1 MKRIPSVIAAGA
13 TTGTP
18 AWLATQNDRA
28 AFRLLLTHGPLSRS
42 QLGELSG
49 MSKPTAGQ
57 MIARLERAGL
67 IGPAGEVTGARGP
80 NATSY
85 GVRTD
90 SLTGVAISMLEE
102 RIEAV
107 LVDST
112 GTGHPVAVLVTG
124 TDRTPAGDVTAAV
137 VAACA
142 AAGVGRD
149 SVSLVVIGVQAAFDS
164 ASDRLSF
171 TDTLPGW
178 PAQGARAAI
187 EEATG
192 LAVIIENDVN
202 LATLAEGAASGLV
215 DFAYLW
221 LGEGLGAGLDA
232 GGHLQRGATGSAGE
246 IGYLEVPRSALAI
259 DPEALD
265 FTDLVGR
272 PGLTALLGCDT
283 YGEAIAA
290 LPGNGRALESLADR
304 IALLVD
310 ILAAVADPSKV
321 VLGGPTAL
329 AGAERLAALVQARVA
344 LRRDLPV
351 LPARAGARPVL
362 LGARRLLVE
371 SIRERLEDAIVASA
385 GKEE

>member
-1 MKRIPSVIAAGA
+1 M
-13 TTGTP
+13 TTMGTP

-57 MIARLERAGL
+57 MIARLERVGL
-67 IGPAGEVTGARGP
+67 ISPAGEVTGARGP

-102 RIEAV
+102 GIEAV
-107 LVDST
+107 LVDPTDAAHPVTTLPT
-112 GTGHPVAVLVTG
+112 GTE
-124 TDRTPAGDVTAAV
+124 RTPGGDVTAAV

-142 AAGVGRD
+142 AAGVRRD
-149 SVSLVVIGVQAAFDS
+149 SVSLVVIGVQAGFDS
-164 ASDRLSF
+164 ATDRLSF

-178 PAQGARAAI
+178 PEQGARAAI

-202 LATLAEGAASGLV
+202 LATLAEGAATGLV

-259 DPEALD
+259 DPHALD
-265 FTDLVGR
+265 FTDLVGW
-272 PGLTALLGCDT
+272 PGMTALLGCAT
-283 YGEAIAA
+283 YAEALAA
-290 LPGNGRALESLADR
+290 LPGNETALNSLADR

-310 ILAAVADPSKV
+310 TLAAVADPAQV

-329 AGAERLAALVQARVA
+329 VGAERLAALVQARVA

-351 LPARAGARPVL
+351 LAARAGSHPVL

-385 GKEE
+385 GKED

>member
-107 LVDST
+107 LVDPT

-283 YGEAIAA
+283 YAEAIAA

>member
-1 MKRIPSVIAAGA
+1 MT

-28 AFRLLLTHGPLSRS
+28 AFRLLLAHGPLSRS
-42 QLGELSG
+42 QLGALSG

-67 IGPAGEVTGARGP
+67 ISPTGEVTGSRGP

-90 SLTGVAISMLEE
+90 SLTGVAISMLEGG
-102 RIEAV
+102 IEAV
-107 LVDST
+107 LVDPTDAVHPLAELTTT
-112 GTGHPVAVLVTG
+112 GP
-124 TDRTPAGDVTAAV
+124 DRTPVGDITAAV

-142 AAGVGRD
+142 AAGVSRD
-149 SVSLVVIGVQAAFDS
+149 SVSLVVIGVQAAVDS
-164 ASDRLSF
+164 AGDRLSF

-178 PAQGARAAI
+178 PERGARAAI
-187 EEATG
+187 EQATG
-192 LAVIIENDVN
+192 LTVIIENDVN
-202 LATLAEGAASGLV
+202 LATLAEAAATGLA

-232 GGHLQRGATGSAGE
+232 GGHLHRGASGSAGE

-259 DPEALD
+259 DPNALD
-265 FTDLVGR
+265 FTDLVGG
-272 PGLTALLGCDT
+272 PGMMALLGCPS
-283 YGEAIAA
+283 YAEALAA
-290 LPGNGRALESLADR
+290 LPGNDLALDSVADR
-304 IALLVD
+304 IALLVET
-310 ILAAVADPSKV
+310 LAAVVDPAQV
-321 VLGGPTAL
+321 VLGGPTAFV
-329 AGAERLAALVQARVA
+329 GGERLADLVHARVA
-344 LRRDLPV
+344 THRDLPV
-351 LPARAGARPVL
+351 LAGRAGAHPVL

-385 GKEE
+385 GKED

>member
-1 MKRIPSVIAAGA
+1 M
-13 TTGTP
+13 TTMGTP

-28 AFRLLLTHGPLSRS
+28 AFRLLLAHGPLSRS

-102 RIEAV
+102 GIEAV
-107 LVDST
+107 LVDPT
-112 GTGHPVAVLVTG
+112 DAIHPVTALPTG
-124 TDRTPAGDVTAAV
+124 TDRTPVGDVMAAV
-137 VAACA
+137 GAACA
-142 AAGVGRD
+142 AAGVRRD
-149 SVSLVVIGVQAAFDS
+149 SVSLIVIGVQAAFDS
-164 ASDRLSF
+164 ETDRLSF

-178 PAQGARAAI
+178 PEQGARAAI

-202 LATLAEGAASGLV
+202 LATLAEGAATGLV

-232 GGHLQRGATGSAGE
+232 GGHLQRGASGSAGE
-246 IGYLEVPRSALAI
+246 IGYLEV
-259 DPEALD
+259 
-265 FTDLVGR
+265 GW
-272 PGLTALLGCDT
+272 PGMTSLLGCET
-283 YGEAIAA
+283 YADALAA
-290 LPGNGRALESLADR
+290 LPGNNRALESLADR

-310 ILAAVADPSKV
+310 TLAAVADPALV

-329 AGAERLAALVQARVA
+329 VGAERLAALVQARVA
-344 LRRDLPV
+344 LRRELPV
-351 LPARAGARPVL
+351 LAARAGSHPVL

-385 GKEE
+385 GKED

>member
-1 MKRIPSVIAAGA
+1 M
-13 TTGTP
+13 TTMGTP

-67 IGPAGEVTGARGP
+67 ISPAGEVTGARGP

-102 RIEAV
+102 GIEAV
-107 LVDST
+107 LVDPT
-112 GTGHPVAVLVTG
+112 DAVHPVTTLPTG
-124 TDRTPAGDVTAAV
+124 TDRTPVGDVTAAV

-142 AAGVGRD
+142 AAGVRRD
-149 SVSLVVIGVQAAFDS
+149 SVSLVVIGVQAGFDS
-164 ASDRLSF
+164 ATDRLSF

-178 PAQGARAAI
+178 PEQGARAAI
-187 EEATG
+187 EGATG

-202 LATLAEGAASGLV
+202 LATLAEGAATGLV

-259 DPEALD
+259 DPAALD
-265 FTDLVGR
+265 FTDLVGW
-272 PGLTALLGCDT
+272 PGMTALLGCAT
-283 YGEAIAA
+283 YAEALAA
-290 LPGNGRALESLADR
+290 LPGNDTALESLADR

-310 ILAAVADPSKV
+310 TLAAVADPAQV

-329 AGAERLAALVQARVA
+329 VGAERLAALVQARVA
-344 LRRDLPV
+344 LRRELPV
-351 LPARAGARPVL
+351 LAARAGSDPVL

-385 GKEE
+385 GKED

>member
-1 MKRIPSVIAAGA
+1 M
-13 TTGTP
+13 TMMGTP

-102 RIEAV
+102 VIEAV
-107 LVDST
+107 LVDPT
-112 GTGHPVAVLVTG
+112 DAVHPVTTLPTG
-124 TDRTPAGDVTAAV
+124 TDRTPVGDVTAAV

-142 AAGVGRD
+142 AAGVRRD
-149 SVSLVVIGVQAAFDS
+149 SVSLVVIGVQAGFDS
-164 ASDRLSF
+164 ATDRLSF

-178 PAQGARAAI
+178 PEQGARATI

-202 LATLAEGAASGLV
+202 LATLAEGAATGLV

-246 IGYLEVPRSALAI
+246 IGYLEVPRSAVAI
-259 DPEALD
+259 DPDALD
-265 FTDLVGR
+265 FTDLVGW
-272 PGLTALLGCDT
+272 PGMTALLDCAT
-283 YGEAIAA
+283 YAEALAA
-290 LPGNGRALESLADR
+290 LPGNDRAFDSLADR

-310 ILAAVADPSKV
+310 TLAAVADPAQV

-329 AGAERLAALVQARVA
+329 VGAERLAALVQERVA

-351 LPARAGARPVL
+351 LAARAGAHPVL

-371 SIRERLEDAIVASA
+371 SIWERLEDAIVASA
-385 GKEE
+385 GKED

>member
-85 GVRTD
+85 GVRAD

-107 LVDST
+107 LVDPT

-329 AGAERLAALVQARVA
+329 AGTERLAALVQARVA

-351 LPARAGARPVL
+351 LPARAGAHPVL

>member
-1 MKRIPSVIAAGA
+1 M
-13 TTGTP
+13 TTMGTP

-28 AFRLLLTHGPLSRS
+28 AFRLLLAHGPLSRS

-102 RIEAV
+102 GIEAV
-107 LVDST
+107 LVDPT
-112 GTGHPVAVLVTG
+112 DAIHPVTALPTG
-124 TDRTPAGDVTAAV
+124 TDRTPVGDVMAAV
-137 VAACA
+137 GAACA
-142 AAGVGRD
+142 AAGVRRD
-149 SVSLVVIGVQAAFDS
+149 SVSLIVIGVQAAFDS
-164 ASDRLSF
+164 ETDRLSF

-178 PAQGARAAI
+178 PEQGARAAI

-202 LATLAEGAASGLV
+202 LATLAEGAATGLV

-232 GGHLQRGATGSAGE
+232 GGHLQRGASGSAGE

-259 DPEALD
+259 DPDALD
-265 FTDLVGR
+265 FTDLVGW
-272 PGLTALLGCDT
+272 PGMTSLLGCET
-283 YGEAIAA
+283 YADALAA
-290 LPGNGRALESLADR
+290 LPGNNRALESLADR

-310 ILAAVADPSKV
+310 TLAAVADPALV

-329 AGAERLAALVQARVA
+329 VGAERLAALVQARVA
-344 LRRDLPV
+344 LRRELPV
-351 LPARAGARPVL
+351 LAARAGSHPVL

-385 GKEE
+385 GKED